1 MICWTHRRD
10 DEILRQDRRRL
21 DNFVLSVGCEL
32 CAESDGKKLYNTEHL
47 AFAQIG
53 AHYFVPIEGIGI
65 TLNVFDLSLECRTD
79 DSFEY
84 DSIQYVEVKS
94 TSTNFLAN
102 FDYGASVGVKY
113 YF

>member
-1 MICWTHRRD
+1 MLPC
-10 DEILRQDRRRL
+10 QDRRRL

-32 CAESDGKKLYNTEHL
+32 CAESDGKKLYNTGHL

-53 AHYFVPIEGIGI
+53 AHYFVPIVRNLFYYTPGVDFG
-65 TLNVFDLSLECRTD
+65 FSLECRTD

-94 TSTNFLAN
+94 TATNFLAN